1 MKNFLITEEEKN
13 RILGMHKLAII
24 SEQVNIAPA
33 ANAQKPVLIQ
43 GVQYTLPGIK
53 DEQTLNQFLQTNLR
67 PTNEDMIAVLG
78 DKPRLNFTPDKFN
91 QENSFFSQLN
101 LSLVD
106 ALKSHAIKGRMEPHK
121 TFKNLAD
128 FVKAVIFD
136 SKKDILR
143 DLKLTPEQEL
153 KYMDY
158 YRNLLATKTP
168 KTGNLNSNVVPR

>member
-24 SEQVNIAPA
+24 SEQVNIVPA

-106 ALKSHAIKGRMEPHK
+106 ALKSHAIQGRIKPHES
-121 TFKNLAD
+121 FKNLAD
-128 FVKAVIFD
+128 VVKAVI
-136 SKKDILR
+136 KKDSLR